1 MVDENCQICGKYVYP
16 LPYICKYCGG
26 VFCVEHRLP
35 EKHNCK
41 RLGELRKP
49 FILRPQ
55 LKTTPPPVLRTKK
68 VFPRK
73 IRLSTSKYEVKHL
86 LIAWLIL
93 SFCFSIRYLFGY
105 PKIFPLMFT
114 VSLIAVGSGFVFH
127 ELAHKFTALRF
138 GCWAEFRMWGWG
150 LTMALIFAL
159 ISGGS
164 IVFAAPGAVYITSRS
179 LLDWEIGRKE
189 NGIIAFSGPL
199 ANIVLVFFFYL
210 LQGFPGVIGLIGKF
224 GFYVNLWLAAFNLI
238 PFMGLDGSKVFLWN
252 PIFWALVTIPTWLYT
267 ILQFLI

>member
-1 MVDENCQICGKYVYP
+1 MVKCWVCGKELD
-16 LPYICKYCGG
+16 LPFVCKYCGG

-35 EKHNCK
+35 EKHNCEK
-41 RLGELRKP
+41 LSELRKP

-55 LKTTPPPVLRTKK
+55 PKTVPLSVLKTKK
-68 VFPRK
+68 VFSGRK
-73 IRLSTSKYEVKHL
+73 IRIRTSRYEVKHL

-93 SFCFSIRYLFGY
+93 GFCFSIRYLFSY
-105 PKIFPLMFT
+105 PRFFPLMFA

-164 IVFAAPGAVYITSRS
+164 IIFAAPGAVYITSRN
-179 LLDWEIGRKE
+179 LLGWEIGRRE
-189 NGIIAFSGPL
+189 NGIIALTGPL
-199 ANIVLVFFFYL
+199 ANLILVFLFYM
-210 LQGFPGVIGLIGKF
+210 LQGFPGIVGLIGKF

-238 PFMGLDGSKVFLWN
+238 PFMGLDGSKVFLWS
-252 PIFWALVTIPTWLYT
+252 PIFWALVAIPTWLYT
-267 ILQFLI
+267 VFQFLI